1 MKNSKSNKNSK
12 SKEPITLLEIVTN
25 SDNTFEV
32 RIARVNKMSIPVLV
46 GLLEKAKFDLLLK
59 DFDEELEEVDELP
72 GNFMNSKFD
81 A

>member
-1 MKNSKSNKNSK
+1 MKNSKSK
-12 SKEPITLLEIVTN
+12 SKEPITLLEIVSN

-46 GLLEKAKFDLLLK
+46 GLLEKAKFDLLAR
-59 DFDEELEEVDELP
+59 DFEEDFQEVDEFTP
-72 GNFMNSKFD
+72 IFKNNNFE

>member
-12 SKEPITLLEIVTN
+12 SKEPITLLEIVSN
-25 SDNTFEV
+25 SDNSYEV
-32 RIARVNKMSIPVLV
+32 RVARVNKMSIPVLV

-59 DFDEELEEVDELP
+59 DFDEEFQEVDELP
-72 GNFMNSKFD
+72 VNFMGNKFD

>member
-12 SKEPITLLEIVTN
+12 SKEPITLLEIVSN

-32 RIARVNKMSIPVLV
+32 RIAKVNKMSIPVLV

-59 DFDEELEEVDELP
+59 DFDEELEEVNELP
-72 GNFMNSKFD
+72 GNFMNSKFN

>member
-1 MKNSKSNKNSK
+1 MKNSKSKRK
-12 SKEPITLLEIVTN
+12 SKEPITLLEIVSN
-25 SDNTFEV
+25 SDNTFEI
-32 RIARVNKMSIPVLV
+32 RIARVNKTSIPVLV

-72 GNFMNSKFD
+72 GNFMNNKFD

>member
-1 MKNSKSNKNSK
+1 MKNSKSKRK
-12 SKEPITLLEIVTN
+12 SKEPITLLEIVSN

-32 RIARVNKMSIPVLV
+32 RMARVNKTSIPVLV

-72 GNFMNSKFD
+72 GNFMNNKFD

>member
-12 SKEPITLLEIVTN
+12 SKEPITLLEIVSN

-32 RIARVNKMSIPVLV
+32 RIAKVNKMSIPVLV
-46 GLLEKAKFDLLLK
+46 GLLEKAKFDLLAR
-59 DFDEELEEVDELP
+59 DFEEDFQEVDELP
-72 GNFMNSKFD
+72 GNFMNSKFE

>member
-12 SKEPITLLEIVTN
+12 SKEPITLLEIVSN

-32 RIARVNKMSIPVLV
+32 RIGKVSKMSIPVLV
-46 GLLEKAKFDLLLK
+46 GLLEKAKFDLLAR
-59 DFDEELEEVDELP
+59 DFEEDFQEVDELP
-72 GNFMNSKFD
+72 SNFMNSKFD

>member
-1 MKNSKSNKNSK
+1 MKNSKSKRK
-12 SKEPITLLEIVTN
+12 SKEPITLLEIVSN

-32 RIARVNKMSIPVLV
+32 RIARVNKTSIPVLV
-46 GLLEKAKFDLLLK
+46 GLLEKAKFDLLAR
-59 DFDEELEEVDELP
+59 DFEEDFQEVDELP

>member
-1 MKNSKSNKNSK
+1 MKNSKSKRK
-12 SKEPITLLEIVTN
+12 SKEPITLLEIVSN

-32 RIARVNKMSIPVLV
+32 RIARVNKTSIPVLV

-72 GNFMNSKFD
+72 GNFMNNKFD